1 MVNAVIDRSF
11 FLVMPDS
18 IGHVPVFVRLL
29 FFFIENLYFLLQ
41 SHRSGGSNYGIAF
54 YVQTIMCMYQKQI
67 QKNKIRLKV

>member
-29 FFFIENLYFLLQ
+29 FFFLRIFISCSSLTGQVAQIMALL
-41 SHRSGGSNYGIAF
+41 SMYKPL
-54 YVQTIMCMYQKQI
+54 CMYQKQI
-67 QKNKIRLKV
+67 QKNKIRLKA